1 MTADLGP
8 QTLSVSP
15 EEIATHA
22 ETVDAFAGRS
32 EVCAATVRQLRL
44 DTGAYGQLCG
54 FVPAVLNGITSTIES
69 TSIDASGSL
78 RETADGLRRLVSQF
92 TAADEAAGRL
102 GSGASTPLDNP
113 LIAPRIDSTTWFSGV
128 GVYETFDL
136 LIASI
141 CSGTWIDVTLAGVG
155 TAVEVVAWGLDPIG
169 MAFAAGLGWVVE
181 HVSFLSEAMDWLA
194 GDPDQVNAHAQTWAN
209 AAAEQF
215 ALAEEYRRSVETQLP
230 SWTGEAADTY
240 RRRAA
245 ETADLLTALGKSYE
259 TMSTIIA
266 SAGTLVA
273 IVRTLV
279 RDLIAQCIV
288 TLIYRKS
295 KWAAEA
301 AASLGFATPYIA
313 AEVSTLVARFSNQ
326 IMRLLHALIG
336 SLNRLATHAR
346 QLDELITT
354 IQDLL
359 RRRWGGH
366 GGLPQLQPSATHP
379 NVYFGPLGK
388 DFKPAIVEVAR
399 EFDQKERAIA
409 NYFVDL
415 GVNVE
420 AIKPVDSI
428 DYFKNPDALFRWSPD
443 DSGRLTEL
451 KTLNSGSNE
460 AVRKN
465 ILRAGEQLD
474 DHGGGDVVI
483 DGRKVG
489 LTEAEARRGYA
500 RAAGQAPLH
509 QQYIPEKVYI
519 ILGDGTLLVLPD
531 R

>member
-1 MTADLGP
+1 MTTDLGP
-8 QTLSVSP
+8 QSLSVSP

-22 ETVDAFAGRS
+22 ETVDAFADRS
-32 EVCAATVRQLRL
+32 EVCAATVRHLRL

-54 FVPAVLNGITSTIES
+54 FVPAVLNGITSTIET
-69 TSIDASGSL
+69 TSVDASGSL
-78 RETADGLRRLVSQF
+78 RETAGGLRRLVPHF

-102 GSGASTPLDNP
+102 GSGTPALDNP

-128 GVYETFDL
+128 GIYETFDL
-136 LIASI
+136 VIESI
-141 CSGTWIDVTLAGVG
+141 RSGTWVDVMLAGVG

-169 MAFAAGLGWVVE
+169 MAVAAGLGWVVE
-181 HVSFLSEAMDWLA
+181 HVSFLSDAMDWLA

-209 AAAEQF
+209 AAVEQF
-215 ALAEEYRRSVETQLP
+215 VLAEEYRRSVETQLP
-230 SWTGEAADTY
+230 SWSGEAAHTY
-240 RRRAA
+240 RLRAA

-259 TMSTIIA
+259 TMSTIIT

-273 IVRTLV
+273 IVRALV

-288 TLIYRKS
+288 TLTYWKS
-295 KWAAEA
+295 KWAAVE

-326 IMRLLHALIG
+326 IVRLLHALIS

-366 GGLPQLQPSATHP
+366 GALPQLQQSATHP
-379 NVYFGPLGK
+379 NVYFGPLGEHFQPGVGDINNVFEPK
-388 DFKPAIVEVAR
+388 EYSIAEYFAAR
-399 EFDQKERAIA
+399 
-409 NYFVDL
+409 

-420 AIKPVDSI
+420 AIEPIHNRAYLTNPDSI
-428 DYFKNPDALFRWSPD
+428 FRWSPD
-443 DSGRLTEL
+443 DRGTLTEM
-451 KTLNSGSNE
+451 KTLQSADST
-460 AVRKN
+460 AVRRD
-465 ILRAGEQLD
+465 ILVAGEQLAQ
-474 DHGGGDVVI
+474 HGGGAVVI
-483 DGRKVG
+483 DGRDVG
-489 LTEAEARRGYA
+489 LTEADARRGYA
-500 RAAGQAPLH
+500 RALGQAAQHQKPLPDTL
-509 QQYIPEKVYI
+509 YV
-519 ILGDGTLLVLPD
+519 ILGDGSLIELPD